1 MFRKLIGV
9 TALVLALF
17 VAAPPAQAVPIYEGA
32 FLTILD
38 LPDQGTTVGGA
49 FLVAP
54 ARDSVFT
61 PFISFCLQETESIVK
76 NGVEVFQVV
85 GITTWAEMEM
95 AATGGDDVTLKDPV
109 DAMTAWIYRKYLE
122 GDWTALGLGAFT
134 GDTPGETN
142 LRGDA
147 VQKAIWCLEGEDLSG
162 TSGACGYA
170 PAKMVM
176 DAAELAMPTG
186 LGGITALN
194 LIWTRDAYGYK
205 AGEAAQD
212 ILNPIPEPASMLLFG
227 SGLAG
232 LAAMVRRR
240 KRR

>member
-1 MFRKLIGV
+1 MSRKLIGV
-9 TALVLALF
+9 TVLILALF

-95 AATGGDDVTLKDPV
+95 AATGGDDVTKKDPV
-109 DAMTAWIYRKYLE
+109 DAMTAWIYKKYLE
-122 GDWTALGLGAFT
+122 GDWAALGLGAFS
-134 GDTPGETN
+134 GDTPGESN

-147 VQKAIWCLEGEDLSG
+147 VQKAIWCLEGEDPTG
-162 TSGACGYA
+162 TSGACNYG
-170 PAKMVM
+170 PAKLVM
-176 DAAELAMPTG
+176 DAAGLAAPTG

-194 LIWTRDAYGYK
+194 LIWTRNAYGHL
-205 AGEAAQD
+205 AGDPAQD

-240 KRR
+240 KR

>member
-95 AATGGDDVTLKDPV
+95 AATGGDDVTKKDPV
-109 DAMTAWIYRKYLE
+109 DAMTAWIYKKYLE
-122 GDWTALGLGAFT
+122 GDWAALGLGAFS
-134 GDTPGETN
+134 GDTPGESN

-147 VQKAIWCLEGEDLSG
+147 VQKAIWCLEGEDPSG
-162 TSGACGYA
+162 TGGACNYA
-170 PAKMVM
+170 PAKLVM
-176 DAAELAMPTG
+176 DAAGLAAPTG

-194 LIWTRDAYGYK
+194 LIWTRDAYGHV

-240 KRR
+240 KR

>member
-1 MFRKLIGV
+1 V
-9 TALVLALF
+9 LVLF
-17 VAAPPAQAVPIYEGA
+17 VAASPVQAVPIYEGA

-38 LPDQGTTVGGA
+38 LPGQGTTVGGA
-49 FLVAP
+49 FLIAP

-61 PFISFCLQETESIVK
+61 PFIAFCLQETEAIVM

-109 DAMTAWIYRKYLE
+109 SAQTAWIYQKYLE
-122 GDWTALGLGAFT
+122 GDWAALGLGAYA
-134 GDTPGETN
+134 GDAASD

-147 VQKAIWCLEGEDLSG
+147 VQKAIWCLEGEDPSG
-162 TSGACGYA
+162 TSGACSYA
-170 PAKMVM
+170 PAKLVM
-176 DAAELAMPTG
+176 DAAEIAAPTS

-194 LIWTRDAYGYK
+194 LIWTRNAYGHL
-205 AGEAAQD
+205 AGDPAQD

-232 LAAMVRRR
+232 LAAMIRRR
-240 KRR
+240 KR

>member
-9 TALVLALF
+9 TALVLVLF

-38 LPDQGTTVGGA
+38 LPGQGTTVGGA

-76 NGVEVFQVV
+76 NGFEVFQVV

-109 DAMTAWIYRKYLE
+109 DAQTAWIYRKYLE
-122 GDWTALGLGAFT
+122 GDWAALGLGAYS
-134 GDTPGETN
+134 
-142 LRGDA
+142 GDA
-147 VQKAIWCLEGEDLSG
+147 FGDIRGNAIQRAIWCLEGEDPTG
-162 TSGACGYA
+162 TSGACDYA
-170 PAKMVM
+170 PAKLVM
-176 DAAELAMPTG
+176 DAAGLAAPTG
-186 LGGITALN
+186 LGGFTALN
-194 LIWTRDAYGYK
+194 LIWTRDAYGHV

-240 KRR
+240 KR

>member
-95 AATGGDDVTLKDPV
+95 AATGGDDVTKKDPV
-109 DAMTAWIYRKYLE
+109 DAMTAWIYKKYLE
-122 GDWTALGLGAFT
+122 GDWAALGLGAFS
-134 GDTPGETN
+134 GDTPGESN

-147 VQKAIWCLEGEDLSG
+147 VQKAIWCLEGEDPTG
-162 TSGACGYA
+162 TSGACNYG
-170 PAKMVM
+170 PAKLVM
-176 DAAELAMPTG
+176 DAAGLAAPRG

-194 LIWTRDAYGYK
+194 LIWTRNAYGHL
-205 AGEAAQD
+205 AGDAAQD

-232 LAAMVRRR
+232 LAAMIRRR
-240 KRR
+240 KR